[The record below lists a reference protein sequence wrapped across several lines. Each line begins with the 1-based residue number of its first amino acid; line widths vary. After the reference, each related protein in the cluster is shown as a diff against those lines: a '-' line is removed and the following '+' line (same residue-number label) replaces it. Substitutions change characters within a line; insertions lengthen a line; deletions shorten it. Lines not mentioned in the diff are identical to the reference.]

1 MLTAIDYLTQK
12 VGKLVLI
19 HVDMTIILMIGFRN
33 YVENGINYDEF
44 CGGYHRAF
52 DLCNNPS
59 NDIPA
64 VTSGTVITSETL
76 WQFWWNNRN

>member
-12 VGKLVLI
+12 VGKLV
-19 HVDMTIILMIGFRN
+19 DPRYDNYPNDYGFRN

-52 DLCNNPS
+52 DF
-59 NDIPA
+59 I
-64 VTSGTVITSETL
+64 
-76 WQFWWNNRN
+76 Q